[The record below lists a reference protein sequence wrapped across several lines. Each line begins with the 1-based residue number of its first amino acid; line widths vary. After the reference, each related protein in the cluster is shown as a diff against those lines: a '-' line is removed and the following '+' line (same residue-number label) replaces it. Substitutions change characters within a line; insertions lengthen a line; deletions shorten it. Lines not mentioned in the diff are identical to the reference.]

1 MKKNLIA
8 FLSAVL
14 CFSAAFSAAEP
25 LKKVQGNEGM
35 SGKKDWSG
43 HQKTEIVRRGGSGK
57 ENLNAPPPFDFD
69 DAEKVEKEAEAL
81 LAAGK
86 VQDGELEE
94 NLILALARYGSM
106 SQNYRNS
113 GTPGSGETLA
123 LMDLKYDIENMLGRV
138 EKGERGIRAKRF
150 IPLSEKGEP
159 DLTQAEMLGGDKF
172 NTGWIL
178 DQKIYD
184 VECEK
189 YYPTMPVDI
198 KSHDEG
204 ASDIEVDDEGWI
216 WEVQSFYFTDTTS
229 IPDHPNA
236 SYCLAVYVSP
246 DGGSTWWLYEVLYD
260 PSGKDIINPRLA
272 VDILPAENRF
282 FIAYEYAYS
291 KTDHDIYV
299 YSESFSMTPDPQ
311 DIGIGVSSLMERN
324 PDIACDYHQGQTEYR
339 VVTFE
344 KEASAG
350 SYNYDIYASQCG
362 GGGQLLAN
370 PGFESGNVS
379 WNASNAN
386 IIGTGQARTGTYDAR
401 IGTAVSTTDTIYQ
414 DVYIPAGA
422 SASFSLW
429 IKIVSAETTT
439 TTVYDTFNLQVRD
452 TSGTVQET
460 LLSLSNLDK
469 TTYASY
475 TKFTYD
481 LSAYSGTTV
490 RMALT
495 STNDSLYVTSFYADD
510 LALDVDPNAAW
521 SAAAAVAADPNPERN
536 PSISNGASGSTSF
549 TQYMHLAYNYDLF
562 ATSQMLLNNGFESG
576 NNGDWTVNSSG
587 DIDST
592 AGHPR
597 TGTYCAWLA
606 GVNSYTDFI
615 YQDVAIPGSG
625 VQATLSL
632 YMKMTTEEGSSTP
645 YDNLF
650 IQLRDTANNVLAT
663 LQTISN
669 VNQAAFATYQPL
681 NFDVTAYGGQT
692 VRVYFLATTDSS
704 SITSFFIDDTAL
716 NVTTPSGYEVRYAKA
731 AHPGSTSYPAGLQS
745 AAKLTVLGDVGIG
758 WEYGPPSVVS
768 THGGGSSS
776 WTQARIAVAADQ
788 HFRADS
794 PNTGDL
800 DRHQIC
806 FAWNMCNGGTTCG
819 TMTCGEDTLSM
830 NWQEAY
836 FYDGKADE
844 RYPSLIQD
852 GAGLQ
857 TSGLSLHPYI
867 YMAYFHRAADS
878 PSELGEVQMILA
890 APSDETCDGFI
901 YAYWYYF
908 TASYTISDP
917 DNLVSPTART
927 INAFNYWD
935 LSYAGAGATFNKKIS
950 HLGGGTNQDVF
961 STTLGD
967 NYTFYTFSGSDYLD
981 LVISLDNVT
990 YATKHTFPWASNY
1003 TRNVIAVSPQEE
1015 SGYTYTF
1022 SSWSN
1027 GQTDP
1032 TLSVV
1037 TDYCDPVN
1045 PCPTIDFI
1053 ATYDACLTVTPP
1065 VIGGVTDWDGT
1076 CSLRIDFTT
1085 GSPATRHDLYVD
1097 GGGAPALTDIT
1108 SPVYYTPTDGNSH
1121 GFVVRAVNGACIA
1134 DSGSVS
1140 QGDPNCGVV
1149 SCVTPGA
1156 TEYVVETVNT
1166 DKTGFKWANISS
1178 LPDNY
1183 RVVRALREN
1192 LAAMAFSCIGSR
1204 GYGLNGTTG
1213 FVFDGTADD
1222 PQGVSGRCYY
1232 YIIQGYDC
1240 SDPDEYVGPAGDGVV
1255 TRTLPATSC
1264 DGD

>member
-1 MKKNLIA
+1 MKKILFA
-8 FLSAVL
+8 VSVSMLLSVMAY
-14 CFSAAFSAAEP
+14 STAEP
-25 LKKVQGNEGM
+25 LKRVRGND
-35 SGKKDWSG
+35 SFDRKKEWSR
-43 HQKTEIVRRGGSGK
+43 HKKTDVIRRGNSGR
-57 ENLNAPPPFDFD
+57 ENLNDPPPFDFD
-69 DAEKVEKEAEAL
+69 DASRVEKEAEAA
-81 LAAGK
+81 LAAGRIK
-86 VQDGELEE
+86 GEDLEE
-94 NLILALARYGSM
+94 KLGQALALYRSM
-106 SQNYRNS
+106 AEKYRNA
-113 GTPGSGETLA
+113 GVPGSEATLA
-123 LMDLKYDIENMLGRV
+123 LMDSKYSIENLLGQA
-138 EKGERGIRAKRF
+138 EKDKKGLRAKRF
-150 IPLSEKGEP
+150 IPLSEEGGP
-159 DLTQAEMLGGDKF
+159 DLLRAETMGGDKF

-204 ASDIEVDDEGWI
+204 ASDIEVDDDGWV

-229 IPDHPNA
+229 VPDHPGA

-282 FIAYEYAYS
+282 FIAYEYSYS
-291 KTDHDIYV
+291 KTDHDVFV
-299 YSESFSMTPDPQ
+299 YSESFSVTPDPQ

-324 PDIACDYHQGQTEYR
+324 PDIACDYQGGQTGYR

-344 KEASAG
+344 KEASSG
-350 SYNYDIYASQCG
+350 SYNYDICASQCG
-362 GGGQLLAN
+362 GGGQLLSN

-386 IIGTGQARTGTYDAR
+386 IIGTGQARTGSYDAKV
-401 IGTAVSTTDTIYQ
+401 GTAVSITDTIYQ

-422 SASFSLW
+422 AASFSLW
-429 IKIVSAETTT
+429 LKIISAETTT
-439 TTVYDTFNLQVRD
+439 STVYDTFNLQVRD
-452 TSGTVQET
+452 TSNTVQET

-481 LSAYSGTTV
+481 LSAYAGTTV

-495 STNDSLYVTSFYADD
+495 STNDSLYLTSFYADD

-521 SAAAAVAADPNPERN
+521 SAAVAVAADSNSERN
-536 PSISNGASGSTSF
+536 PSLSNGASGSSTF
-549 TQYMHLAYNYDLF
+549 TQHMHIAYNYDIF
-562 ATSQMLLNNGFESG
+562 STSQQLLNNGFESG
-576 NNGDWTVNSSG
+576 NNGNWTVNSSG

-606 GVNSYTDFI
+606 GINSYTDFI
-615 YQDVAIPGSG
+615 YQDVTIPGSG

-632 YMKMTTEEGSSTP
+632 YLKMTTAEGSSTP
-645 YDNLF
+645 YDYLYV
-650 IQLRDTANNVLAT
+650 QLRDTGNNVLAT

-669 VNQAAFATYQPL
+669 VDQAAYATYQPL
-681 NFDVTAYGGQT
+681 TFDITAYGGQT
-692 VRVYFLATTDSS
+692 VRVYFLATTDSA

-716 NVTTPSGYEVRYAKA
+716 NVTSPSGYEVRYAKA

-745 AAKLTVLGDVGIG
+745 AAKLTVLSDVGIG
-758 WEYGPPSVVS
+758 WEYGPPSIVS
-768 THGGGSSS
+768 THGGGSTS
-776 WTQARIAVAADQ
+776 WTQARVAVSADQ

-819 TMTCGEDTLSM
+819 TMTCGADTLDM

-844 RYPSLIQD
+844 RFPSLIQD

-878 PSELGEVQMILA
+878 ASELGEVQMILSD
-890 APSDETCDGFI
+890 PSDETCDGFI
-901 YAYWYYF
+901 YGYWYYF

-917 DNLVSPTART
+917 DNLVSPTPRT

-935 LSYAGAGATFNKKIS
+935 LSYAGAGATFNKRIS

-1015 SGYTYTF
+1015 SGYTYAF

-1032 TLSVV
+1032 TLAVV

-1053 ATYDACLTVTPP
+1053 ATYSACLTITPP
-1065 VIGGVTDWDGT
+1065 VIDSVADWDGN
-1076 CSLRIDFTT
+1076 CSLRITFTA
-1085 GSPATRHDLYVD
+1085 GSPATQHDLYVD
-1097 GGGAPALTDIT
+1097 GGGTPALTNIT
-1108 SPVYYTPTDGNSH
+1108 SPAYYSPADGNSH
-1121 GFVVRAVNGACIA
+1121 NFVVRTLNGICFT
-1134 DSGSVS
+1134 DSGPASQGDSNCGSVS
-1140 QGDPNCGVV
+1140 CVV
-1149 SCVTPGA
+1149 PSSEVI
-1156 TEYVVETVNT
+1156 ETVNA
-1166 DKTGFKWANISS
+1166 DKSGFRWTNISGA
-1178 LPDNY
+1178 DYY
-1183 RVVRALREN
+1183 RVVRGLQSNLSALISS
-1192 LAAMAFSCIGSR
+1192 AADFSCRAFGIAD
-1204 GYGLNGTTG
+1204 GTVG
-1213 FVFDGTADD
+1213 FAFDGTDD
-1222 PQGVSGRCYY
+1222 SSGVTGRCYY

-1240 SDPDEYVGPAGDGVV
+1240 DDPDAAYVGPAGNATAGARQVEM
-1255 TRTLPATSC
+1255 PANC
-1264 DGD
+1264 N